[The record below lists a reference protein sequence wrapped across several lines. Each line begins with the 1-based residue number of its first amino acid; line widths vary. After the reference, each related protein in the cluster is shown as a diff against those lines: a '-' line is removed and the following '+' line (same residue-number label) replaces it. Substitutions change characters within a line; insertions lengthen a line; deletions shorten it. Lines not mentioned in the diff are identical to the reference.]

1 MAMLFLGLHG
11 PYGTQ
16 FAPPAPSL
24 EGHLMHNM
32 GQNSAI
38 VDKVV
43 VPKDLTPGDYVL
55 SYRLV
60 GWDKINI
67 T

>member
-1 MAMLFLGLHG
+1 MLPTPTH
-11 PYGTQ
+11 PV
-16 FAPPAPSL
+16 
-24 EGHLMHNM
+24 
-32 GQNSAI
+32 I

-43 VPKDLTPGDYVL
+43 VPKGLTPGDYVL
-55 SYRLV
+55 SYRFV